1 MGRKIAALV
10 VVLGCAVAGHFG
22 IVTSPASAAA
32 TGSPVGVFY
41 EPSAR
46 FDDISILAGNASDP
60 DAPGQPVTVRLH
72 VGATF
77 VGETAT
83 APGGSGPLEW
93 SIPSNFL
100 AGPPSYDA
108 TVCAYGINVGPGSNV
123 LL

>member
-10 VVLGCAVAGHFG
+10 VALGCAVAGLFG

-60 DAPGQPVTVRLH
+60 DTPGQAVTVRLY

-77 VGETAT
+77 VGETT
-83 APGGSGPLEW
+83 AAGSAPFEW
-93 SIPSNFL
+93 SIPSNYL
-100 AGPPSYDA
+100 AGPP
-108 TVCAYGINVGPGSNV
+108 
-123 LL
+123 